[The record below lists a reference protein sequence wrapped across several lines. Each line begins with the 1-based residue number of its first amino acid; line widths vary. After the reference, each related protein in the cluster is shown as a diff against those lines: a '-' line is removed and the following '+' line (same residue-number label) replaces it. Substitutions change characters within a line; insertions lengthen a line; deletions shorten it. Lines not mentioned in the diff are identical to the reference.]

1 MLRLYWQ
8 HLTRRRSDDLAF
20 GCDAARVQLTERPG
34 SAVVVCVDTRA
45 DSARARVLVT
55 LLLVDEQKAMQQEV
69 KQDFWQLKSPAEC
82 SFKDLFD
89 LLPRHWSLAQFH
101 MLQQCLP
108 WL

>member
-1 MLRLYWQ
+1 MQSR
-8 HLTRRRSDDLAF
+8 DDLAF
-20 GCDAARVQLTERPG
+20 GADTARVQLAARPG

-45 DSARARVLVT
+45 DAARARVLVT
-55 LLLVDEQKAMQQEV
+55 LLLVHEQKAMQQEV

-82 SFKDLFD
+82 SFKALFD

-108 WL
+108 LLSPHHQ